1 MEKDY
6 DELWNE
12 YAGEFNEKLEG
23 EYGGDW
29 SKLDEVEQEI
39 AALWKLACD
48 MYSGGF
54 DEFFLNWGFDCYTYA
69 MRGIK
74 RIAGS
79 YNAML
84 RTGWLKKTDVNR
96 VYKLFENAY
105 TKVFARF
112 ENDERIKAYADILQY
127 LTEKD
132 EAILEKTYDEFDETL
147 GPLLCERAYK
157 YYCETLNKKP

>member
-6 DELWNE
+6 DELWNA
-12 YAGEFNEKLEG
+12 YAIEFNEKLENAN
-23 EYGGDW
+23 GGDW
-29 SKLDEVEQEI
+29 SKLDETEQEI

-54 DEFFLNWGFDCYTYA
+54 DEFFLNWGYDCYSYA

-74 RIAGS
+74 RIAETS
-79 YNAML
+79 KEIN
-84 RTGWLKKTDVNR
+84 DV
-96 VYKLFENAY
+96 YELLENAY

-112 ENDERIKAYADILQY
+112 ENDERIKAYSDILQY
-127 LTEKD
+127 LTEDDD
-132 EAILEKTYDEFDETL
+132 EVLEKTFEEFDESL
-147 GPLLCERAYK
+147 GPLLCERAYE

>member
-12 YAGEFNEKLEG
+12 YAGEFNEKLES
-23 EYGGDW
+23 ENGGDW
-29 SKLDEVEQEI
+29 SALDETEQEI

-54 DEFFLNWGFDCYTYA
+54 DEFFLNWGYDCYTYA
-69 MRGIK
+69 MRGI
-74 RIAGS
+74 RRVA
-79 YNAML
+79 A
-84 RTGWLKKTDVNR
+84 TDKGVSK
-96 VYKLFENAY
+96 VYKLLENAY

-112 ENDERIKAYADILQY
+112 GNDERIKSYADILQY

-132 EAILEKTYDEFDETL
+132 EKILEKTFDEFDEKL
-147 GPLLCERAYK
+147 GPLLCQRAYE
-157 YYCETLNKKP
+157 YYCEKLNMKP

>member
-1 MEKDY
+1 MEDF

-12 YAGEFNEKLEG
+12 YAGAFNNKLEA
-23 EYGGDW
+23 ENGGDW
-29 SKLDEVEQEI
+29 SKLNETEQEI
-39 AALWKLACD
+39 AALWKLTAD

-54 DEFFLNWGFDCYTYA
+54 DEFFLNWGYDCYSHA

-74 RIAGS
+74 RIA
-79 YNAML
+79 NANV
-84 RTGWLKKTDVNR
+84 GLKRVGCSN

-112 ENDERIKAYADILQY
+112 ENDERIKSYEDIGQY

-132 EAILEKTYDEFDETL
+132 EIILEKTYEAFDERL
-147 GPLLCERAYK
+147 GLLLCQRAYE
-157 YYCETLNKKP
+157 YYSKNPDKTAN

>member
-6 DELWNE
+6 DELWND
-12 YAGEFNEKLEG
+12 YAGEFNEKLES
-23 EYGGDW
+23 ENGGDW
-29 SKLDEVEQEI
+29 SALDETEQEI
-39 AALWKLACD
+39 AALWKLAAD

-54 DEFFLNWGFDCYTYA
+54 DEFFLNWGFDCYTHA

-74 RIAGS
+74 RVAESDKGVK
-79 YNAML
+79 N
-84 RTGWLKKTDVNR
+84 
-96 VYKLFENAY
+96 VYKLFEKAY

-112 ENDERIKAYADILQY
+112 ENDERIKTYEDIVQY

-132 EAILEKTYDEFDETL
+132 EKLLENTYEEFDEKL
-147 GPLLCERAYK
+147 GPMLCEKAYV